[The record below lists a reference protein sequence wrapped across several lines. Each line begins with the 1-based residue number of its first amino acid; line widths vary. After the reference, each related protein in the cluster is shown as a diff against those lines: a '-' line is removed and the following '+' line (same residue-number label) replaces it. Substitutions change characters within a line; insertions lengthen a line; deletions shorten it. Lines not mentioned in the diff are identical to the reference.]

1 MPTPSNNCSNGQTRL
16 GRIGRV
22 SRAAL
27 AGLSPLDTH
36 SDMHSRSDSGVSMPR
51 LTLWMPHSYRART
64 PNQELETDVI
74 EPPKAYTAVVDENHV
89 EHIFL
94 ENVA

>member
-1 MPTPSNNCSNGQTRL
+1 
-16 GRIGRV
+16 
-22 SRAAL
+22 
-27 AGLSPLDTH
+27 
-36 SDMHSRSDSGVSMPR
+36 MPR

-74 EPPKAYTAVVDENHV
+74 EPPKAYTAVVDDNHV
-89 EHIFL
+89 QHIFL